1 MLIGKRIKRIRESRD
16 MTLTELARQSGI
28 QIATLCRIEN
38 QKMTGTIESH
48 LQIAKAL
55 GIDLTDL
62 YKNIESEAAEPD
74 ATAKKPVAET
84 FTYNDRASYEILTS
98 KLLRKR
104 MMPIL
109 LKIEEGGATNPE
121 QNSPGAEK
129 FIFVLK
135 GEITATVDKETYPLK
150 ANSSLYFDAS
160 VRHHFINKG
169 KGTAKAICVT
179 TPVTL

>member
-1 MLIGKRIKRIRESRD
+1 MLIGKRIKDSRI
-16 MTLTELARQSGI
+16 ARHDPDRTGAASGI
-28 QIATLCRIEN
+28 QIATLCRIETKN
-38 QKMTGTIESH
+38 DLSSSRT
-48 LQIAKAL
+48 QIARAL

-74 ATAKKPVAET
+74 VIGKKPIAET

-98 KLLRKR
+98 KLLHKR

-109 LKIEEGGATNPE
+109 LKIEEGGTTNPE

-169 KGTAKAICVT
+169 KGTAKAVCVT